1 MLYILRFYY
10 RQISRW
16 LTVNGWQTGHI
27 NTYRFEAGRIRCI
40 CVNTFIDSV
49 LQCKLICQVI
59 FISIGNISLVAVN
72 SIFITLQEY
81 LLSLRTVI
89 SSGIKTTVCF
99 PIIYNILLIV
109 IETDTW
115 QYM

>member
-1 MLYILRFYY
+1 MCLVIFNVGVKICQVQREIINWISLNTKLYMLYILRFYY

-59 FISIGNISLVAVN
+59 FISISNISLAGVN
-72 SIFITLQEY
+72 SIFKTLQSD
-81 LLSLRTVI
+81 L
-89 SSGIKTTVCF
+89 
-99 PIIYNILLIV
+99 
-109 IETDTW
+109 
-115 QYM
+115 